1 MGLDLEARRKTSGV
15 WANAWGRQP
24 GKSEAGGSGGIVR
37 RGDWWWGEETRKS
50 CPKALQGDPVDDDW
64 SGEAGVSHRGGHYT
78 EVQGGRRG
86 VSSRTAEGYSVLT
99 MIPT

>member
-64 SGEAGVSHRGGHYT
+64 SGEAGVSHRGGIT
-78 EVQGGRRG
+78 QKCREEEEGSPVERPRG
-86 VSSRTAEGYSVLT
+86 IQYS
-99 MIPT
+99 P